1 MSMKALIIGLGSV
14 GQRHARNLRTLL
26 GGDLELMA
34 YRVRRLP
41 RVISD
46 GLEPIA
52 AASVAEQ
59 YGIREYSDL
68 QAALDRRPEA
78 VFICNPSRLH
88 IPAAIEAA
96 RTGAN
101 LFIEKPL
108 SDSYQGVE
116 ECIELVEQ
124 KELTAAVGYQMRFHP
139 CLQRLHSLLRDGV
152 IGRVVAVRAEA
163 GEYLPGWHPYEDYR
177 TSYAARADLGGGV
190 LLSQIHEMDYLY
202 WMFGRPRRI
211 FALGGKCSDLEI
223 DVEDVASISM
233 ECVVDSRTVVIHLHQ
248 DYLQRPARRTCQVIG
263 TAGTVLVDL
272 RGASI
277 QVYGAGGQ
285 LWESNQYEH
294 FDRNQMFLDE
304 LRSFLD
310 ALAGKPTPAVTLRD
324 AAQSLL
330 MALAARRSLQTGRVV
345 EL

>member
-1 MSMKALIIGLGSV
+1 MKTLIIGLGSV
-14 GQRHARNLRTLL
+14 GQRHARNLRMLL
-26 GGDLELMA
+26 GTDVELMA
-34 YRVRRLP
+34 YRVRKLP
-41 RVISD
+41 GVLPD
-46 GLEPIA
+46 GGAPDA

-59 YGIREYSDL
+59 YDIREYADL
-68 QAALDRRPEA
+68 QEALARRPQA

-88 IPAAIEAA
+88 IPVALAAA
-96 RTGAN
+96 RTGAS

-108 SDSYQGVE
+108 SDSYDGVE
-116 ECIELVEQ
+116 ELIALVEQ
-124 KELTAAVGYQMRFHP
+124 KALTALVGYQMRFHP
-139 CLQRLHSLLRDGV
+139 CLRRLHALLRDGV

-233 ECVVDSRTVVIHLHQ
+233 ECVVDSRTVAIHLHQ
-248 DYLQRPARRTCQVIG
+248 DYLQRPASRTCQVIG
-263 TAGTVLVDL
+263 TAGKVLVDL
-272 RGASI
+272 RAASI
-277 QVYGAGGQ
+277 QVYDEGGQ
-285 LWESNQYEH
+285 LRESSRYEH

-310 ALAGKPTPAVTLRD
+310 ALEGKPTPAVTLRD

-330 MALAARRSLQTGRVV
+330 MALAARRSLQTGQVV